1 MAKERDVRSHTP
13 YWKRKNISPAAIVLC
28 VGFSLRAGFNF
39 RAGFKLRAGCNPA
52 GVGGMTDQHPMGT
65 LVE

>member
-39 RAGFKLRAGCNPA
+39 RAGFNPA
-52 GVGGMTDQHPMGT
+52 GVDGMTARHPIGT

>member
-13 YWKRKNISPAAIVLC
+13 YWERKNIYPAAIVLC
-28 VGFSLRAGFNF
+28 
-39 RAGFKLRAGCNPA
+39 AGFKLRAGFNPA
-52 GVGGMTDQHPMGT
+52 GVGGMTARHPMGT

>member
-13 YWKRKNISPAAIVLC
+13 YWERKNISPAAIVLC

-39 RAGFKLRAGCNPA
+39 RAGFNPA
-52 GVGGMTDQHPMGT
+52 GVDGMTARHPIGT